1 MGIVDQNM
9 RRIITLGIILRKR
22 GFSKLAFIPVQ
33 MIKSGSLSIEI
44 WQSIRNK
51 LIFNV
56 TFKKN
61 CEELT
66 ICLNADSTRT
76 AGESN
81 VK

>member
-9 RRIITLGIILRKR
+9 RRIIPLGIILRKR

-56 TFKKN
+56 TFKEN
-61 CEELT
+61 CKETYHLLERRFHQNSRG
-66 ICLNADSTRT
+66 I
-76 AGESN
+76 
-81 VK
+81 